1 MDSAFSTPAS
11 GAKLLSRSPADGS
24 AGVPARRQPWWYGP
38 RRLLALFCYIMFLCY
53 ADNGL
58 LASNGVTG
66 TASAESGGEGGLTV
80 APRCCALFAAVCGM
94 PRAPG
99 WCTLAI
105 RAPTGTLQA

>member
-11 GAKLLSRSPADGS
+11 GAKLLPRSPAESS

-58 LASNGVTG
+58 LASNGITG

-80 APRCCALFAAVCGM
+80 APCCRALF
-94 PRAPG
+94 
-99 WCTLAI
+99 WHSL
-105 RAPTGTLQA
+105 